1 MCWPARIWVVRIWV
15 VRAVRTKRLMDQ
27 PQWMGHDRGMT
38 VRWGVA
44 GPGPV
49 AGKVLRDLAYVPNA
63 VLTAVGSR
71 SAERAEAFAAA
82 HAASA
87 GHGQVP
93 TAHGSYRAL
102 LDDPDVDVVYVAT
115 PHPHHRALALAALAA
130 GKAVLVEKSFTVTP
144 AATREVAAAAR
155 AAGRFAMEAMW
166 TRFCPAVVRLRDL
179 VADGAIGEV
188 RAVTADLGVRHP
200 VDPAATQSYRPEWG
214 DGLLFHLGVYPVSFA
229 QMLLGAPEG
238 VVAHGI
244 VLESGV
250 DVEESALLRYP
261 GGRSALLF
269 ASLRSPSPGEARVL
283 GTAGWIQVPPRF
295 HYASR
300 IVLHRDGH
308 DPETIDAPL
317 TGVGYTHELAEV
329 TERVA
334 GGHIE
339 SEIMPLA
346 DTVAVQDVLGE
357 IADQLGMRVIEGPAE
372 LP

>member
-1 MCWPARIWVVRIWV
+1 V
-15 VRAVRTKRLMDQ
+15 
-27 PQWMGHDRGMT
+27 T

-49 AGKVLRDLAYVPNA
+49 AGKVLGDLAHVPNA
-63 VLTAVGSR
+63 VLSAVGSR
-71 SAERAEAFAAA
+71 SAERAAAFAAA
-82 HAASA
+82 HAGLA

-102 LDDPDVDVVYVAT
+102 LNDPDVDVVYVAT
-115 PHPHHRALALAALAA
+115 PHPHHRALALAGLAA
-130 GKAVLVEKSFTVTP
+130 GKAILVEKSFTVTP
-144 AATREVAAAAR
+144 AATREVVAAAE

-166 TRFCPAVVRLRDL
+166 TRFCPAVVRLREW

-188 RAVTADLGVRHP
+188 CAVTADLGVRHP
-200 VDPAATQSYRPEWG
+200 VDPATQSYRPELG

-229 QMLLGAPEG
+229 QMLLGAPEA
-238 VVAHGI
+238 VVAHG
-244 VLESGV
+244 VVHESGV
-250 DVEESALLRYP
+250 DVEESVLLGYP

-269 ASLRSPSPGEARVL
+269 ASLRSPAPGQARVL
-283 GTAGWIQVPPRF
+283 GTRGWIEVPPRF
-295 HYASR
+295 HYPTR
-300 IVLHRDGH
+300 VVLHRYGN
-308 DPETIDAPL
+308 DPWVIDVPF
-317 TGVGYTHELAEV
+317 TGAGYTHELVEV

-334 GGHIE
+334 GGHTE

>member
-1 MCWPARIWVVRIWV
+1 
-15 VRAVRTKRLMDQ
+15 
-27 PQWMGHDRGMT
+27 MT

-44 GPGPV
+44 GPGPI
-49 AGKVLRDLAYVPNA
+49 AGKVMRDLAHVPGA

-71 SAERAEAFAAA
+71 SAERAAAFAAA
-82 HAASA
+82 HAALA
-87 GHGQVP
+87 GPGRVP

-102 LDDPDVDVVYVAT
+102 LEDPDVDVVYVAT

-130 GKAVLVEKSFTVTP
+130 GKAILVEKSFTVTP
-144 AATREVAAAAR
+144 AATREVVAAAG

-166 TRFCPAVVRLRDL
+166 TRFCPAVARLREL

-200 VDPAATQSYRPEWG
+200 VELATQYSFRPERG

-229 QMLLGAPEG
+229 QMLLGAPEA
-238 VVAHGI
+238 VIAHGV

-250 DVEESALLRYP
+250 DVEESVLLRYP
-261 GGRSALLF
+261 GGRSAQLF
-269 ASLRSPSPGEARVL
+269 ASLLTPSPGEARVL
-283 GTAGWIQVPPRF
+283 GTTGWIEVPPRF
-295 HYASR
+295 HYTSR
-300 IVLHRDGH
+300 IVLHRNGR
-308 DPETIDAPL
+308 DPEAIGAPL
-317 TGVGYTHELAEV
+317 TGAGYAHELIEV

-334 GGHIE
+334 GGHTQ

-357 IADQLGMRVIEGPAE
+357 IADQLGLRVIEGPASPMS
-372 LP
+372 LR